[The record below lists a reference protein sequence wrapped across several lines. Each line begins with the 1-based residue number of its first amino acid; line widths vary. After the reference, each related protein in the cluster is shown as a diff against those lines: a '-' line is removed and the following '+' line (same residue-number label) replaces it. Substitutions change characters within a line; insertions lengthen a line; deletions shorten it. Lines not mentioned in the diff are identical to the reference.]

1 MHDTSLPTHYGRN
14 GLLQL
19 LLFVMLLVATVYG
32 LWSQIAQI
40 YVAWTLTYAGLLING
55 FIVLLFVFGVF
66 RIAYL
71 LWAYHQEEVAI
82 GGFLPLWANKGD
94 IHGNS
99 LIAGRYYAMQSLHA
113 QQSPIHQGALA
124 ASLQAREKARTATL
138 RYINNVLI
146 LCGVFGT
153 IVSLSM
159 ALVGA
164 SGLLE
169 GAVNEQG
176 MGLVIHGMSTALSTT
191 MTAIACYFF
200 FHYFLVLVEN
210 ARMAVLA
217 SIEHLTTTLLAPAFH
232 VQAEHI
238 PYRMADLI
246 EQLQAGLR
254 TVQQS
259 QQQWM
264 EQQAQSQQTME
275 RQLLQLAR
283 AVEATLSLEGQLGD
297 DKAEQNRHLEQQLAR
312 SIESLRLQ
320 QERAHGSELAALTEI
335 IHRLDQGF
343 RLPEA

>member
-19 LLFVMLLVATVYG
+19 LLFALLVATAIYG
-32 LWSQIAQI
+32 LWSQIGQI
-40 YVAWTLTYAGLLING
+40 YVAWTLTNAGLLING
-55 FIVLLFVFGVF
+55 FILLLFVIGML
-66 RIAYL
+66 RISYL

-82 GGFLPLWANKGD
+82 GQFLALWANKGD
-94 IHGNS
+94 IHGNT

-210 ARMAVLA
+210 GRMAVLA

-238 PYRMADLI
+238 PYRMANLI
-246 EQLQAGLR
+246 EQLQAGLQR
-254 TVQQS
+254 VQQS

-264 EQQAQSQQTME
+264 ERQAQSQQTME
-275 RQLLQLAR
+275 RQLVQLAR
-283 AVEATLSLEGQLGD
+283 AVEVTLSLESQRGDVKEPQNHQL
-297 DKAEQNRHLEQQLAR
+297 ERQLAR
-312 SIESLRLQ
+312 SIEGLRLQ
-320 QERAHGSELAALTEI
+320 QQEAHDSELAALTAI
-335 IHRLDQGF
+335 VHRLNQGF